1 MVTLPPTRRQLV
13 FPAGTYDAG
22 VMTPLAGD
30 EPRIL
35 AAPTIGAAWLGVAR
49 RILDEGIET
58 RYDGLP
64 VREISLVTLAV
75 SRPDPDDEII
85 ARHAEPERLA
95 WMHANFTDRAR
106 VAALGGADSYATRLF
121 DYEHTGRD
129 QVAWVVDRLR
139 RDPATRSAAI
149 TTFQPHTDASYI
161 PCVSLLDFWLPNGSV
176 ELIAYAHSIDFGA
189 KGYANLVELAS
200 LQQHVAGQLGHPVGR
215 LLMVV
220 KSAHVYETERGYLL
234 GVLAGLLA
242 VLVNRGRRLA
252 AAGRLGQAAGLLQ
265 VQAPGLRRDPEDGR
279 AAHQVVRPDRDPRGT
294 RAQALDADL
303 RVAAHH
309 REAAD
314 VQLDGVGD
322 VDVRAAHQGE
332 HVERELAALDLGL
345 AQVDLVAAHDRDG
358 VDAADRAEPAMP
370 VRAAH
375 DGDHPAHRLPG
386 PDGRRAGPA
395 LLAGLLRQVA
405 GQRGELAA
413 CLGGQ
418 RLAGS
423 FFELV
428 QGEPADSGVV
438 AEASQRGVT
447 YGIRDPEGIV
457 RFAHYRSLA
466 ELAYRS
472 ARVRQALAVIQA
484 APETPPISVGHRQ
497 ATQLV
502 YTR

>member
-1 MVTLPPTRRQLV
+1 VTIR
-13 FPAGTYDAG
+13 
-22 VMTPLAGD
+22 LASDGPQTLHAD
-30 EPRIL
+30 
-35 AAPTIGAAWLGVAR
+35 TIGAAWLAVAG
-49 RILDEGIET
+49 RILADGIVS
-58 RYDGLP
+58 RYDGLR
-64 VREISLVTLAV
+64 VREISLVMLAV
-75 SRPDPDDEII
+75 DRPDPGDEII
-85 ARHAEPERLA
+85 ASHAEPERLA
-95 WMHANFTDRAR
+95 WMHANFTDHAK
-106 VAALGGADSYATRLF
+106 VDALGGADSYATRLF
-121 DYEHTGRD
+121 DYEHSGRD

-161 PCVSLLDFWLPNGSV
+161 PCVSLLDFWLPNGAV

-189 KGYANLVELAS
+189 KGHANLVELAS
-200 LQQHVAGQLGHPVGR
+200 LQQHVAGQLDRPAGR
-215 LLMVV
+215 LLMMV
-220 KSAHVYETERGYLL
+220 KSAHVYETERADLL
-234 GVLAGLLA
+234 GVLAGSLLQ
-242 VLVNRGRRLA
+242 RGQLA
-252 AAGRLGQAAGLLQ
+252 AASGLGQAPGLLQ

-332 HVERELAALDLGL
+332 HVEGELAALDLGL

-358 VDAADRAEPAMP
+358 VDAADRAEPAVP

-395 LLAGLLRQVA
+395 LLARLLRQIA
-405 GQRGELAA
+405 SQRREFAA
-413 CLGGQ
+413 RLRDQ
-418 RLAGS
+418 RPAGS
-423 FFELV
+423 FLELIE
-428 QGEPADSGVV
+428 GEPADGGMV
-438 AEASQRGVT
+438 AEYPQRGVAL
-447 YGIRDPEGIV
+447 GVRDPKGII

-472 ARVRQALAVIQA
+472 ARVRPALAVIQA
-484 APETPPISVGHRQ
+484 GNAAAAGCWLPPGPRTSSSR
-497 ATQLV
+497 
-502 YTR
+502 RRR